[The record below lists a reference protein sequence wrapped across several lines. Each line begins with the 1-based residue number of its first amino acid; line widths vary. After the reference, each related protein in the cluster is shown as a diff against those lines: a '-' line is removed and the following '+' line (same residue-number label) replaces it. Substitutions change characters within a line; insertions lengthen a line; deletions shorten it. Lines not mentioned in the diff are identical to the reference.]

1 MGNFNKKKIIS
12 KVAPVISGLQL
23 HRFFEPFYSG
33 MGQILTFHRVV
44 EDTMKDRIHNHQ
56 SLEVTPEQLEQTILF
71 YKKKNYAF
79 FSLDDLYH
87 ALTTE
92 KPNQKFVVFTFD
104 DGYRDNFTN
113 AYPILKKHDVPFCI
127 YVTTNFPDQ
136 KAILWWYLLE
146 DFLREKTSVKFD
158 WDGKEYLIASKTI
171 EEKEKAFDQIR
182 TLINQSF
189 SKGKFQEMLAAVFG
203 KKESDYFSYVK
214 KMAMS
219 WEEIKLISQ
228 DPLVTIGAHTV
239 NHFPLTRLDSN
250 DLEFEIL
257 ESKKRLEK
265 YIQQPVEHFAY
276 PFGKISEA
284 TFREFEMVKSL
295 GLKTATTTRIGN
307 IFSEHINYLECL
319 PRISLN
325 QVSTSSVLNMQ
336 ASGML
341 PFIYHKGKKIISN

>member
-23 HRFFEPFYSG
+23 YRLFEPFYSG

-44 EDTMKDRIHNHQ
+44 EDSMDDRIHNHQ
-56 SLEVTPEQLEQTILF
+56 SLEVSPEQLEQTILF

-79 FSLDDLYH
+79 FSLDDLHH
-87 ALTTE
+87 ALTEE
-92 KPNQKFVVFTFD
+92 KPKQKFVVFTFD

-113 AYPILKKHDVPFCI
+113 AYPILKKHNIPFCI

-146 DFLREKTSVKFD
+146 DFLKEETSINFH
-158 WDGKEYLIASKTI
+158 WEGKEYLISSKTI
-171 EEKEKAFDQIR
+171 SEKEKAFDQIR

-189 SKGKFQEMLAAVFG
+189 SKGNFQEMLEVIFG
-203 KKESDYFSYVK
+203 KKEVDYFSYVK

-257 ESKKRLEK
+257 QSKKILEK

-276 PFGKISEA
+276 PFGKVSEA
-284 TFREFEMVKSL
+284 SFREFEMVKSL

-307 IFSEHINYLECL
+307 VFAQHKNYLECL

-325 QVSTSSVLNMQ
+325 QVSTSAVLNMQ

-341 PFIYHKGKKIISN
+341 SFIYHRGKKVISN

>member
-23 HRFFEPFYSG
+23 YRLFEPFYSG

-44 EDTMKDRIHNHQ
+44 KETMDLRIHNHQ

-79 FSLDDLYH
+79 FSLDDLHH
-87 ALTTE
+87 ALTVE
-92 KPNQKFVVFTFD
+92 KPKQKFVVFTFD

-113 AYPILKKHDVPFCI
+113 AYPILKKHNIPFCI

-146 DFLREKTSVKFD
+146 DFLREKTSVNFH
-158 WDGKEYLIASKTI
+158 WNSKEYLISSKTI
-171 EEKEKAFDQIR
+171 AEKEMAFDQIR
-182 TLINQSF
+182 TLLNQSF
-189 SKGKFQEMLAAVFG
+189 SKGNFQEMLAVVFG
-203 KKESDYFSYVK
+203 KKESDYLSYVK

-228 DPLVTIGAHTV
+228 DPLVTIGAHTI
-239 NHFPLTRLDSN
+239 NHFPLTKLDSS
-250 DLEFEIL
+250 DLEFEIS
-257 ESKKRLEK
+257 ESKRILEK

-276 PFGKISEA
+276 PFGKVVEA
-284 TFREFEMVKSL
+284 SFREFEMVKSL
-295 GLKTATTTRIGN
+295 GIKTATTTRIGN
-307 IFSEHINYLECL
+307 IFSEHKDYLECL

-325 QVSTSSVLNMQ
+325 RVSTSYVLNMQ

-341 PFIYHKGKKIISN
+341 PFIYHKGKKVISN

>member
-12 KVAPVISGLQL
+12 KVAPVISGLQM
-23 HRFFEPFYSG
+23 HRLFEPFYSG

-44 EDTMKDRIHNHQ
+44 EETEDHRIHNHQ
-56 SLEVTPEQLEQTILF
+56 SLEVSPEQLEQTILF
-71 YKKKNYAF
+71 YKKKNYTF
-79 FSLDDLYH
+79 FSLDDLHH
-87 ALTTE
+87 ALTVE
-92 KPNQKFVVFTFD
+92 KPKQKFVVFTFD
-104 DGYRDNFTN
+104 DGYRDNYTN
-113 AYPILKKHDVPFCI
+113 AYPILKKYNVPFCI

-146 DFLREKTSVKFD
+146 DFLIEKTSVNFH
-158 WDGKEYLIASKTI
+158 WEGKDYQISTKTI
-171 EEKEKAFDQIR
+171 SEKEGAFDEIR

-189 SKGKFQEMLAAVFG
+189 SKGRFLEMLDVVFG
-203 KKESDYFSYVK
+203 KKESDYLSYVK

-239 NHFPLTRLDSN
+239 NHFPLTRLDPN
-250 DLEFEIL
+250 DLEFEIS
-257 ESKKRLEK
+257 ESKELLEK
-265 YIQQPVEHFAY
+265 NIKKPVEHFAY
-276 PFGKISEA
+276 PFGKITEA

-295 GLKTATTTRIGN
+295 GLKTGTTTRIGN
-307 IFSEHINYLECL
+307 IFSQHKNYLECL

-325 QVSTSSVLNMQ
+325 QVSTSPVLNMQ

-341 PFIYHKGKKIISN
+341 PFIYHKGKKIVSN

>member
-12 KVAPVISGLQL
+12 KVAPVISGLRM
-23 HRFFEPFYSG
+23 HRLFEPFYSG
-33 MGQILTFHRVV
+33 MGQVLTFHRVV
-44 EDTMKDRIHNHQ
+44 EDKQNYRIHNHQ

-71 YKKKNYAF
+71 YKNKNYTF
-79 FSLDDLYH
+79 FSLDDLHH
-87 ALTTE
+87 ALTVE
-92 KPNQKFVVFTFD
+92 KPKQKFVVFTFD
-104 DGYRDNFTN
+104 DGYRDNFTH
-113 AYPILKKHDVPFCI
+113 AYPILKKHNIPFCI

-146 DFLREKTSVKFD
+146 DFLKEKTSVNFR
-158 WDGKEYLIASKTI
+158 WEGENYLISSKTNS
-171 EEKEKAFDQIR
+171 EKETAFDQIR

-189 SKGKFQEMLAAVFG
+189 SKGKFQEMLEVIFG

-239 NHFPLTRLDSN
+239 NHFPLTKLNSN

-257 ESKKRLEK
+257 QSKKILEK

-276 PFGKISEA
+276 PFGKASEA
-284 TFREFEMVKSL
+284 SFREFEMVKSL
-295 GLKTATTTRIGN
+295 GLKTGTTTRMGN
-307 IFSEHINYLECL
+307 IFAQHKNYLECL
-319 PRISLN
+319 PRVSLN
-325 QVSTSSVLNMQ
+325 QVSTPSVLNMQ

-341 PFIYHKGKKIISN
+341 PFIYHRGKKVISN